1 MKRFISIQKVIVLFL
16 LVSSLFFI
24 SQYSHFFYFTV
35 ESLGKYFDVK
45 WLLFGHIVPAAC
57 ALLIGPFQFLKTF
70 RNKNLKLHKLL
81 GKIYM
86 VCILISFLSAFTL
99 TFITTDQVGKMY
111 TVSLW
116 FLLFIWI
123 TSTGMAYWT
132 IRIRKIQEHE
142 EWAVRSY
149 ITTFAFIIQNYI
161 LKIPV
166 LDKLGSFSEISPNI
180 FWFSWSIPLFGYQ
193 VYLTFAKIFV
203 TSTSHG
209 TK

>member
-1 MKRFISIQKVIVLFL
+1 MQNVIALFL

-24 SQYSHFFYFTV
+24 SQYSHFFHFNV
-35 ESLGKYFDVK
+35 ESLGKYFNVK
-45 WLLFGHIVPAAC
+45 WLLFGHIIPAAC

-86 VCILISFLSAFTL
+86 VSILVSFLSAFTL

-132 IRIRKIQEHE
+132 IRLRKIQEHE
-142 EWAVRSY
+142 EWTVRSY
-149 ITTFAFIIQNYI
+149 ISTFAFIIQNYI
-161 LKIPV
+161 FRIPV
-166 LDKLGSFSEISPNI
+166 ITGLGSLAEVSPNI

-193 VYLTFAKIFV
+193 LYLTIVSISKR
-203 TSTSHG
+203 SLRM
-209 TK
+209 